1 MASTAALQ
9 LWSLTR
15 SIGQVPPTEVDA
27 ETGETT
33 IKGSESDKYAAGVPL
48 SLVGLL
54 ALAALVSGGLSF
66 YFIVSG
72 LVDLTSVLVCVVGAT
87 VVLQKHKLRELGG
100 FRGQHNHL
108 RAQVNQLHVQNQK
121 LTSTVDRLTVSTTKL
136 TKVQTDLDKV
146 AQASGQSVN
155 QLVDI
160 VQENGKLQTEILDH
174 LQAEVLGQI
183 MTAVLATDADRDFVL
198 NKREVETLVLRLKNL
213 PGVDFNEAAFRAVLK
228 SDQGELTLSDVC
240 AIARNLQDET
250 QTIIQSRGR
259 GAVFESPT
267 NKNNPGGGRGHLFS
281 PRHHKNRGGTPRGGG
296 EVGSD
301 DKNHPIF
308 QFKPR
313 SFLERKKVLGLF

>member
-1 MASTAALQ
+1 MASSAALQ

-15 SIGQVPPTEVDA
+15 TIGQVPPTEVDA

-87 VVLQKHKLRELGG
+87 VVVQKHKLRELGG

-108 RAQVNQLHVQNQK
+108 RTQVNQLHVQNQK
-121 LTSTVDRLTVSTTKL
+121 LTATVDRLTASTTKL
-136 TKVQTDLDKV
+136 TQVQTDLDKV

-155 QLVDI
+155 QLVNI
-160 VQENGKLQTEILDH
+160 VQENGQLQTQILDH

-183 MTAVLATDADRDFVL
+183 MTAVLATDADRDFCL
-198 NKREVETLVLRLKNL
+198 NQQEVETLVLRLKNL
-213 PGVDFNEAAFRAVLK
+213 PGVDFNEASFRAFLK
-228 SDQGELTLSDVC
+228 SDRGELTLSDVC

-250 QTIIQSRGR
+250 QTMIASR

-267 NKNNPGGGRGHLFS
+267 HKNTASHIKNRTNLFS
-281 PRHHKNRGGTPRGGG
+281 PRHHKNRGAARGGEG
-296 EVGSD
+296 D
-301 DKNHPIF
+301 DNKNHHAIF